1 MKRKKLLLNGLL
13 VTTVLFLA
21 PSKVSSMPPQLQNDI
36 RHAMQTGDF
45 RQGVQLGMM
54 SGSMSSF
61 CLMAKEGMVVP
72 GEGPVTVDD
81 LNDLSTMLLAKVRA
95 EFDDY
100 LFPYQK
106 VGLNI
111 GIIECNKVLGV
122 RLNYR

>member
-1 MKRKKLLLNGLL
+1 
-13 VTTVLFLA
+13 
-21 PSKVSSMPPQLQNDI
+21 MPPQLQNDI